1 MGTPDQP
8 VLLIVEDDEGLQNQ
22 FRWSFDEYKVLI
34 AGDRNSALD
43 AVRRHFPAVVTLDLG
58 LPPDPANAS
67 EGLAALQEILQLA
80 PFTKVIVVTGNDDH
94 TVALKAIADGAYD
107 FCQKPIDIDT
117 QKLIVSRA
125 SYLASLEQENRTL
138 QKEKNHSGA
147 LSNIIGTSPKLSK
160 VIQMVEKVADSDA
173 SILILGESGTGKEL
187 VAQGLHQLSQRN
199 SKPLVAINCAAIPGE
214 LLESELF
221 GYEKGAFTGAVK
233 TTPGKIERAAGST
246 LFLDEIGD
254 MPIALQAKILRFL
267 EQRVLERVGGR
278 EEIPVDVRIIC
289 ATHRNIQTLI
299 ADQLFRED
307 LYYRISEIEIP
318 LPTLQER
325 KGDIAILAKAFLSQ
339 FSSQRNNKPKKFT
352 NAAIEAL
359 NSYSW
364 PGNIRELKNAIKR
377 AAILSE
383 GSQITA
389 EDLNIEPDTH
399 AAAPIED
406 LKQARTQAEYEAVTN
421 ALFAS
426 GDNVATAAKTLGITR
441 PTLYALMEKLG
452 IKR

>member
-8 VLLIVEDDEGLQNQ
+8 VLLIVEDDEGLQSQ
-22 FRWSFDEYKVLI
+22 FRWSFDEYKIVI
-34 AGDRNSALD
+34 AGDRTAALD
-43 AVRRHFPAVVTLDLG
+43 AVGRYQPAVVTLDLG
-58 LPPDPANAS
+58 LPPDPTNAS

-107 FCQKPIDIDT
+107 FCQKPIDIDAL
-117 QKLIVSRA
+117 KLIVSRA

-138 QKEKNHSGA
+138 QKEKSHSGP

-160 VIQMVEKVADSDA
+160 VIQTVEKVADSDA

-187 VAQGLHQLSQRN
+187 IAQGLHQLSQRN

-233 TTPGKIERAAGST
+233 TTPGKIEKAAGGT

-267 EQRVLERVGGR
+267 EQRVFERVGGR

-289 ATHRNIQTLI
+289 ATHRNIQGLI

-307 LYYRISEIEIP
+307 LYYRIGEIEIP
-318 LPTLQER
+318 LPALHER
-325 KGDIAILAKAFLSQ
+325 KGDINILAKAFLTQ
-339 FSSQRNNKPKKFT
+339 FSTQNKHELTGFTESALKILNNH
-352 NAAIEAL
+352 
-359 NSYSW
+359 SW
-364 PGNIRELKNAIKR
+364 PGNIRELKNTIKR
-377 AAILSE
+377 ASIMAD
-383 GSQITA
+383 GTKVTA
-389 EDLNIEPDTH
+389 EDLGIEPEATTTTV
-399 AAAPIED
+399 ITD
-406 LKQARTQAEYEAVTN
+406 LKHARTQAEHLAVTS
-421 ALFAS
+421 ALLAS
-426 GDNVATAAKTLGITR
+426 DDNVAIAAKTLGITR
-441 PTLYALMEKLG
+441 PTLYSLMEKLG